1 MPEREQP
8 IRTVRTSEV
17 IRKAEDLSQINSLL
31 HRIQATAGSNQAPK
45 TGTNGTPTT
54 QTGK

>member
-1 MPEREQP
+1 MPEREKP
-8 IRTVRTSEV
+8 VRMVRTGDV

-31 HRIQATAGSNQAPK
+31 HRIQATASSDQPPK
-45 TGTNGTPTT
+45 TGNNGTPTT

>member
-8 IRTVRTSEV
+8 VRMVRTDEP

-31 HRIQATAGSNQAPK
+31 HRIQATAGSNPPPK
-45 TGTNGTPTT
+45 TGNNGTPTS
-54 QTGK
+54 QNGK